1 MQRRGAL
8 VSLVVAAG
16 VAGVTLTR
24 RSGPEP
30 HRGAFLDP
38 EGLTVGPEGTI
49 YVADE
54 DSHVLSAWSPS
65 GQLLARTRP
74 DPVPLGELTTTGG
87 SLVALGQGRVLAVG
101 AWDLFE
107 AQLGPAGWTLAR
119 RLGPFHELEDVA
131 VDEAGRIYLAIE
143 GPRQVHVLD
152 PAGRPLRQLAL
163 PEEPEALCI
172 DGARLLVA
180 FAKANY
186 VGVHDRET
194 GAELARIG
202 RRGWLGELDT
212 PDDVQVGPDGL
223 VYVSDQGNH
232 RIQVFEREGRL
243 VRTLGRRGSA
253 PGELDTPEDIAF
265 GPDGLL
271 WVADSGNR
279 RVQAL
284 TRLGAPVR
292 VIQ

>member
-1 MQRRGAL
+1 MHQRGAL
-8 VSLVVAAG
+8 VLLAVAVGA
-16 VAGVTLTR
+16 AGVTLSR
-24 RSGPEP
+24 RPGPEP

-38 EGLTVGPEGTI
+38 EGLAVGPEGTI

-54 DSHVLSAWSPS
+54 DSHVLSAWSPT
-65 GQLLARTRP
+65 GQLLARSRP
-74 DPVPLGELTTTGG
+74 DPVPPGELTTTGG
-87 SLVALGQGRVLAVG
+87 SLVALGPGRVLAVG
-101 AWDLFE
+101 AWDLFRAE
-107 AQLGPAGWTLAR
+107 LGPAGWSLAG
-119 RLGPFHELEDVA
+119 RLGPFHELEDVV
-131 VDEAGRIYLAIE
+131 VDEAGLLYLAIE
-143 GPRQVHVLD
+143 GPRHIRVLD
-152 PAGRPLRQLAL
+152 PAGGFLRQLAL

-172 DGARLLVA
+172 DGPRLLVA
-180 FAKANY
+180 YSKACY
-186 VGVHDRET
+186 VGVHDRQT

-202 RRGWLGELDT
+202 LRGWASELDT
-212 PDDVQVGPDGL
+212 PDDVVVGPDGL
-223 VYVSDQGNH
+223 IYVSDQGH
-232 RIQVFEREGRL
+232 HQIQVFERDGRL
-243 VRTLGRRGSA
+243 IRTLCRRGAA